1 MSSTPSLYDPLS
13 LGPLTMSNRMAM
25 APLTRSR
32 ANERF
37 EPTDLVV
44 TYYAQRASAGLLIT
58 EATQVC
64 QQGQG
69 YMATPGIY
77 AEGQVQAWKKVV
89 DAVHTK
95 GGKICLQLWHV
106 GRISHTYFQPNND
119 APVAP
124 SAIRANAKSFIP
136 SGLEDTSMPRELS
149 IAEIQELVQI
159 YRRAAENAKQAGFD
173 MVEVHGANGYL
184 IDQFLRD
191 KTNHRQDAYGGS
203 IENRSRFLLEIVD
216 AICQVYPSQAVGVRI
231 SPSSTFNDIDDSAPF
246 TLFSHVAKAL
256 GQRGLGYLHLIEGM
270 TGGPRDVRPEV
281 DNAALLATFKN
292 AGGHLTMVNNGYTKE
307 MAEAA
312 VASGHADIVAFGVPF
327 LANPDLV
334 SRFRNGYPLNTPD
347 QSTFYAGGEKGYT
360 DYPVYAA

>member
-1 MSSTPSLYDPLS
+1 MSSTPTLYDALS
-13 LGPLTMSNRMAM
+13 IGSTTFSNRMVM

-32 ANERF
+32 ANDRF

-77 AEGQVQAWKKVV
+77 SDGQVQAWKKVV
-89 DAVHTK
+89 DAVHAK

-106 GRISHTYFQPNND
+106 GRVSHTYFQPNND

-149 IAEIQELVQI
+149 IAEIQALVQI
-159 YRRAAENAKQAGFD
+159 YRRAAENAKQVGFD

-191 KTNHRQDAYGGS
+191 KTNQRQDAYGGS

-216 AICQVYPSQAVGVRI
+216 AILQVYPAQAVGVRI

-246 TLFSHVAKAL
+246 ALFSHVATAL

-281 DNAALLATFKN
+281 DNAALLAAFKS
-292 AGGHLTMVNNGYTKE
+292 AGGCATMVNNGYTKE
-307 MAEAA
+307 MAESAIT
-312 VASGHADIVAFGVPF
+312 SGHADLVAFGVPF

-334 SRFRNGYPLNTPD
+334 SRFRNGYPLNAPD

>member
-1 MSSTPSLYDPLS
+1 MSASPSLYES
-13 LGPLTMSNRMAM
+13 FTLGATTLSNRMVM

-37 EPTDLVV
+37 EPSDLVV
-44 TYYAQRASAGLLIT
+44 TYYAQRATAGLLIT

-77 AEGQVQAWKKVV
+77 QEGQVQAWKKVV
-89 DAVHTK
+89 DAVHAK

-119 APVAP
+119 SPVAP

-136 SGLEDTSMPRELS
+136 SGLEDTSNPRALS
-149 IAEIQELVQI
+149 IPEIQELVQI
-159 YRRAAENAKQAGFD
+159 YRRAAENAQRAGFD

-216 AICQVYPSQAVGVRI
+216 AILQVYPREAIGVRL
-231 SPSSTFNDIDDSAPF
+231 SPSSTFNDIDDSAPAA
-246 TLFSHVAKAL
+246 LFSAVATEL
-256 GQRGLGYLHLIEGM
+256 GKRGLGYLHLIEGM

-281 DNAALLATFKN
+281 DNAVLLACFKA
-292 AGGHLTMVNNGYTKE
+292 AGGCATMVNNGYTKD

-312 VASGHADIVAFGVPF
+312 VASGHADLVAFGVPF

-347 QSTFYAGGEKGYT
+347 QSTFYAGGEKGYI